1 MALNHIKPLQKYLS
15 DNNIDILY
23 TDNLIDIF
31 YATGIELSLG
41 KLFITPRKVTLVVD
55 ARYYEACSKQA
66 ECDVVLLTKKSYD
79 SFLKKL
85 LKKNS
90 SIIGFD
96 GASLTYDAVQLFKK
110 SLKSASQNKLTFKNF
125 SAPFQS
131 LRSCK
136 RDNELKL
143 LKRAAQLGAKGFD
156 YVISQLKVGVTEK
169 QVVNA
174 LDVFWKDNGGNGFAF
189 DPIIAFGKN
198 ASMPHYRSK
207 NVKLKSGDQV
217 LIDIG
222 VKLGSYHSD
231 MTRTV
236 FFKKTPSKKLYDIYE
251 VVREAQDLAL
261 KACRAGMTCAQLDK
275 IARDHITKK
284 GYGDYFSHSLGHGI
298 GIEIHEFPAVAS
310 SSNAMLKEGMVITI
324 EPGIYMPDI
333 GGVRIEDTVIVEK
346 NKALDITKR
355 PKELLVL

>member
-1 MALNHIKPLQKYLS
+1 MQKQLS
-15 DNNIDILY
+15 NNKIDILY

-41 KLFITPRKVTLVVD
+41 KLFITPNKATLVVD
-55 ARYYEACSKQA
+55 ARYYEACSRQA
-66 ECDVVLLTKKSYD
+66 DCDVVLLTKKNYD
-79 SFLKKL
+79 KFLQKSLKK
-85 LKKNS
+85 S
-90 SIIGFD
+90 GSIVGFD
-96 GASLTYDAVQLFKK
+96 GASITYDALQLFKK
-110 SLKSASQNKLTFKNF
+110 SLRNASKNKLIFKNF
-125 SAPFQS
+125 STPFQS

-136 RDNELKL
+136 SNDELKL
-143 LKRAAQLGAKGFD
+143 LKRTAQLGAKGFD
-156 YVISQLKVGVTEK
+156 YVISQLRVGITEK

-174 LDVFWKDNGGNGFAF
+174 LDVFWKDNGGSGFAF

-198 ASMPHYRSK
+198 ASMPHYRSS

-236 FFKKTPSKKLYDIYE
+236 FFKKFPSKKLHDIYE

-261 KACRAGMTCAQLDK
+261 KACQAGMTCAQLDK
-275 IARDHITKK
+275 VARDHITKK
-284 GYGDYFSHSLGHGI
+284 GYGEYFSHSLGHGI
-298 GIEIHEFPAVAS
+298 GIEIHEFPSVAS
-310 SSNAMLKEGMVITI
+310 SSNVVLEEGMVITI
-324 EPGIYMPDI
+324 EPGIYIPNI
-333 GGVRIEDTVIVEK
+333 GGVRIEDTVIVGK

-355 PKELLVL
+355 PKDLLVL